1 MARPRL
7 SPEERKEHRR
17 EAALKGIRTRAVKQA
32 TAAADVP
39 SARELLDRA
48 RALGIHRERGIYRWA
63 HELKAGHHPKDW
75 PWMVR
80 QALLGALEVW
90 EGKR

>member
-1 MARPRL
+1 MTN
-7 SPEERKEHRR
+7 EERRERRR
-17 EAALKGIRTRAVKQA
+17 EAGRKAAATRAARAK
-32 TAAADVP
+32 AAAAEPDVP
-39 SARELLDRA
+39 SSREILERA
-48 RALGIHRERGIYRWA
+48 RALGIHRETGIYRWA

-90 EGKR
+90 EGKRR